1 MLLPAGVRKRRDALR
16 LRQEPL
22 SPAAHGESS
31 GPCGLAAQTF
41 LGRAPYLGEVARW
54 WRRHTKV
61 TARRRGFH
69 LRGPWGCS
77 TLHRGGTALG
87 NVGERGCPPTAG
99 GRGGDQKA
107 GACGKWG

>member
-1 MLLPAGVRKRRDALR
+1 MLLPAGVRERRDALR

-31 GPCGLAAQTF
+31 GPCGL
-41 LGRAPYLGEVARW
+41 GRAPYLGEVARW
-54 WRRHTKV
+54 RWRHTKV

-87 NVGERGCPPTAG
+87 NVGEKGCPPTAG